1 MLLPVRFQGS
11 VRFADALEW
20 GSAPFWSWL
29 CLLTRLFTSTAGG
42 SWFRGGRSV
51 RPVSATSRLAT
62 VSGSDR
68 RACARRAARM
78 PN

>member
-42 SWFRGGRSV
+42 SWFRGGR
-51 RPVSATSRLAT
+51 
-62 VSGSDR
+62 
-68 RACARRAARM
+68 
-78 PN
+78 